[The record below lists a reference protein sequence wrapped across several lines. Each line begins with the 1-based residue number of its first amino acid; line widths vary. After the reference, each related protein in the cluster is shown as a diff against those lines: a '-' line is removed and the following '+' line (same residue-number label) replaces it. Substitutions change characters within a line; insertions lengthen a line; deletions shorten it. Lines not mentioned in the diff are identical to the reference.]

1 MAAKW
6 FINDVSSDGRD
17 KYFKEKFTKDIV
29 KSHRHSKRL
38 WYLRYFIMLVS
49 IGHRMLNQ
57 AGAPH
62 L

>member
-29 KSHRHSKRL
+29 KSRRHSKRL
-38 WYLRYFIMLVS
+38 RYLRYLIMLVS
-49 IGHRMLNQ
+49 IGHRMLNL